1 MARPAAAVARPL
13 DASRR
18 SSEHLEGDLPSAH
31 SSALDRSLCSREL
44 KLVSSIDTLFQQ
56 AACLHPV
63 MQRKVE
69 DCMCRMPEGVDH
81 GRRKAPMRLGDIHS
95 QSARVALKTTER
107 AVQKTMR
114 CYGGDCSQLHDI

>member
-56 AACLHPV
+56 AAC
-63 MQRKVE
+63 QVE
-69 DCMCRMPEGVDH
+69 DCMCRMPEGVDR